1 MSQLKGQDKT
11 PEKQPNEVEIGKLS
25 EKEFTIVI
33 VQRIHDLRK
42 RMENMEELF
51 TNELEELKNK

>member
-25 EKEFTIVI
+25 EKEFTILSFLKQI
-33 VQRIHDLRK
+33 
-42 RMENMEELF
+42 
-51 TNELEELKNK
+51 LEEKEGGA